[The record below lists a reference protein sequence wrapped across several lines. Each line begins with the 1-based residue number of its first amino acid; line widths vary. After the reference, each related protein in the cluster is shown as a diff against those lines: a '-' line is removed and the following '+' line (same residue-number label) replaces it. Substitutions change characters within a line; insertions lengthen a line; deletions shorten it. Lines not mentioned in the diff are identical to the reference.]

1 MTNMIEQIVSP
12 MTLIIAIAVGI
23 IFSFIFL
30 LACFSSGYAFKKFS
44 VVMFISMCFIVF
56 AIGFLITIFL
66 ATLIFGMQDISEVF
80 ESEFLK

>member
-1 MTNMIEQIVSP
+1 MVEQIFSP
-12 MTLIIAIAVGI
+12 MTLTIAIAVGI
-23 IFSFIFL
+23 ILAFIFL

-44 VVMFISMCFIVF
+44 VTMLIGLCFIVF

-66 ATLIFGMQDISEVF
+66 ATFIFGMQDISEVF